1 MFAVEVY
8 AAVPHFVF
16 IEGNNRREA
25 ARVFKLSRDQ
35 NPVLLRKVRYYENR
49 ALKALSRAGGRSS
62 TPCARGDAG
71 DSLARR
77 GVGRAV
83 RDRRGTRRADGR
95 RARSK
100 D

>member
-1 MFAVEVY
+1 M
-8 AAVPHFVF
+8 F
-16 IEGNNRREA
+16 IEGNSRRETA
-25 ARVFKLSRDQ
+25 GVFGLSRDQ
-35 NPVLLRKVRYYENR
+35 NPVLLRKVHYYKNR
-49 ALKALSRAGGRSS
+49 ALKALSMASGRSS
-62 TPCARGDAG
+62 APCTGSDAG

-83 RDRRGTRRADGR
+83 RERRGTRRADGR